1 MTEAMVIGIALML
14 ALALAFVLPPLLRAS
29 RTATIVDRNALNVEL
44 HRVRLAELEADLAA
58 GTLSAAQFDQARQDL
73 ERELL
78 GDVGDN
84 ARPAAAP
91 QHARGVALVLAGLL
105 PLLALGLYYRLG
117 AWESLDSAFVAA
129 HPDMPMQAGAG
140 AQTALAPVDEMVQ
153 KLEGRLRQEPGD
165 QDGWMLL
172 GRTYLFLD
180 RYQDALQA
188 YAKAMALADAPA
200 AGLLVDYAEAMA
212 MANGENL
219 AGAPAALL
227 ARALKQEPHN
237 EKALWLSGM
246 AAYQAGEFAA
256 ALTHWEPLLK
266 MTEADSENARILQVY
281 IQQAQAQLG
290 GTAVPELEPIVPV
303 AADTGGRIEVS
314 VDIDPALRERA
325 APDDTVFVF
334 ARAESGPPMPLAIV
348 RTTVSALPGS
358 FVLDDSQAMMP
369 TMKLSSFPRVIVGA
383 RISKSGNA
391 MPASGDLQ
399 GLSSA
404 LETANPGKLAI
415 TIDAAIP

>member
-1 MTEAMVIGIALML
+1 MTAAMVIGIALML
-14 ALALAFVLPPLLRAS
+14 ALALAFVLPPLLRRPHANG
-29 RTATIVDRNALNVEL
+29 VDRNALNVEL
-44 HRVRLAELEADLAA
+44 HRARLAELEADLAA

-73 ERELL
+73 ERDLL
-78 GDVGDN
+78 GEVGDD
-84 ARPAAAP
+84 AQSVAVP
-91 QHARGVALVLAGLL
+91 QRTRGVALVLAGLL

-129 HPDMPMQAGAG
+129 HPDMPMQAGA
-140 AQTALAPVDEMVQ
+140 QTGLPPVDEMVQ
-153 KLEGRLRQEPGD
+153 KLEERLQREPGD
-165 QDGWMLL
+165 QDGWIML
-172 GRTYLFLD
+172 GRTYLFLE
-180 RYQDALQA
+180 RYRDAVQA
-188 YAKAMALADAPA
+188 YAQAMALTDAPA

-227 ARALKQEPHN
+227 ARALEQEPQN
-237 EKALWLSGM
+237 GKALWLSGM
-246 AAYQAGEFAA
+246 AAYQTGDFAT
-256 ALTHWEPLLK
+256 ALARWQPLLK
-266 MTEADSENARILQVY
+266 MTEADSENARIVQVY
-281 IQQAQAQLG
+281 VQQAQAQLG
-290 GTAVPELEPIVPV
+290 GVAAPELEPIVPA
-303 AADTGGRIEVS
+303 AADTGARIEVS
-314 VDIDPALRERA
+314 VDIDPALRGRV
-325 APDDTVFVF
+325 APDATVFVF

-369 TMKLSSFPRVIVGA
+369 TMKLSSFPQVIVGA

-404 LETANPGKLAI
+404 LDTANPGKLTI
-415 TIDAAIP
+415 TIDQAIP

>member
-1 MTEAMVIGIALML
+1 MTAAMVIGIALML
-14 ALALAFVLPPLLRAS
+14 ALALAFVLPPLLRRPHANG
-29 RTATIVDRNALNVEL
+29 VDRNALNVEL

-73 ERELL
+73 ERDLL
-78 GDVGDN
+78 GEVGDD
-84 ARPAAAP
+84 AQSVAAP
-91 QHARGVALVLAGLL
+91 QRTRGVALVLAGLL

-117 AWESLDSAFVAA
+117 AWESLDSTFVTA
-129 HPDMPMQAGAG
+129 HPDMPAQAG
-140 AQTALAPVDEMVQ
+140 AQTSLPPVDEMVQ
-153 KLEGRLRQEPGD
+153 KLEERLQREPGD
-165 QDGWMLL
+165 QAGWMML
-172 GRTYLFLD
+172 GRTYLFVE
-180 RYQDALQA
+180 RYGDAVQA
-188 YAKAMALADAPA
+188 YAQAMALTDAPA
-200 AGLLVDYAEAMA
+200 AGLLADYAEAMA
-212 MANGENL
+212 MVNGGSL

-227 ARALKQEPHN
+227 ARALEQEPQN
-237 EKALWLSGM
+237 GKALWLSGM
-246 AAYQAGEFAA
+246 AAYQTGDFAS
-256 ALTHWEPLLK
+256 ALARWQPLLN
-266 MTEADSENARILQVY
+266 MTEAGSENARIVQVY
-281 IQQAQAQLG
+281 VEQAQAQLG
-290 GTAVPELEPIVPV
+290 GAAPELEPAVPA

-383 RISKSGNA
+383 RISKAGNA

-399 GLSSA
+399 GLSAAVDSA
-404 LETANPGKLAI
+404 APGKLSI
-415 TIDAAIP
+415 SIDEVVP